1 MLSYPI
7 PIYFSAN
14 NSRVKYGNPEDL
26 LLLRPAIESQTLDE
40 TDRLGIMDDLF
51 ALVTAGKMDTV
62 SALKVIEAFKANEES
77 YVVWSSITNCLGK
90 LKVIVCDMPYFQSH
104 FKPYVLDLMANIL
117 NKVGWEKQVNNLCF
131 FAFFL
136 ISQYHIIESFD
147 YLAVFTAFRPA

>member
-1 MLSYPI
+1 M
-7 PIYFSAN
+7 
-14 NSRVKYGNPEDL
+14 
-26 LLLRPAIESQTLDE
+26 LRPAIESQTLDE

-90 LKVIVCDMPYFQSH
+90 LKVIVCDKPYFQSH

-147 YLAVFTAFRPA
+147 

>member
-1 MLSYPI
+1 M
-7 PIYFSAN
+7 
-14 NSRVKYGNPEDL
+14 
-26 LLLRPAIESQTLDE
+26 LRPAIESQTLDE

-90 LKVIVCDMPYFQSH
+90 LKVIVCDKPYFQSH

-117 NKVGWEKQVNNLCF
+117 NKVGWEKQVHNLCF

-136 ISQYHIIESFD
+136 ISQYHVIDESFD
-147 YLAVFTAFRPA
+147 YVAVFTAFRPA